1 MLTGCGCAY
10 FIVISV
16 SQFTLSYTYKQ
27 ITFQKLKFNKLNI
40 IVLIGLLAIVGV
52 IAMQLATLNQAY
64 TFEKKELG
72 EKIHFALQDVVTKI
86 YRDNKSEQPATSPI
100 KKISEDYYVV
110 NVDDVFEADILEIYL
125 KNEFQKVKLDMD
137 YEYAMYNCGSDEMVY
152 GEYITLNSADAGD
165 KHTCKN
171 CFTKRPGLVYYFAV
185 RFPQLRHSYI
195 TSLQQYW
202 VYTGVL
208 LLVLVIYVYSVLLLL
223 RQKKY
228 TELQKDFIN
237 NMTHEFKTPLSSIL
251 IASNYAIKQEAIE
264 TNPKL
269 SKYLKII
276 IEQSNKLNQHIERI
290 LSVAKTEGS
299 IVSLEKK
306 AFNIT
311 DTLELVKENAMLKF
325 ENAQVNVTSANSGYQ
340 VKADEF
346 HFYNIAFNIVENAIK
361 YGVAAPTIDIA
372 ITPEGKGLQLQ
383 FKDNGPGIAAEHIDF
398 VFDRFYRIP
407 RENKKEV
414 EGFGIGLFYVK
425 KICELHGWKISIKN
439 NSAAGIT
446 ITIHIPKSSLE

>member
-1 MLTGCGCAY
+1 MWHCFFYSNIG
-10 FIVISV
+10 V
-16 SQFTLSYTYKQ
+16 QFTFSFIDKQ

-40 IVLIGLLAIVGV
+40 IVFIGLLAIVGV
-52 IAMQLATLNQAY
+52 IAMQLVTLNKAY

-152 GEYITLNSADAGD
+152 GEYITMGSASPTE

-202 VYTGVL
+202 IYTGVL
-208 LLVLVIYVYSVLLLL
+208 LLVLVIYVYSVILLL

-290 LSVAKTEGS
+290 LSVAKTESG

-306 AFNIT
+306 PFNIT
-311 DTLELVKENAMLKF
+311 DTLELVKDNATLKY
-325 ENAQVNVTSANSGYQ
+325 EYANVTVTSVNSS
-340 VKADEF
+340 VMVLADEF
-346 HFYNIAFNIVENAIK
+346 HFYNIAYNIVENAIK
-361 YGVAAPTIDIA
+361 YGQAVPHVTIDVSPA
-372 ITPEGKGLQLQ
+372 VKGGIQLK
-383 FKDNGPGIAAEHIDF
+383 FTDDGPGIAAEHIDF

-425 KICELHGWKISIKN
+425 KVCELHGWKATIKN
-439 NSAAGIT
+439 NDDAGIT
-446 ITIHIPKSSLE
+446 ITITIPKSSLA

>member
-1 MLTGCGCAY
+1 MLT
-10 FIVISV
+10 
-16 SQFTLSYTYKQ
+16 
-27 ITFQKLKFNKLNI
+27 
-40 IVLIGLLAIVGV
+40 
-52 IAMQLATLNQAY
+52 QAY
-64 TFEKKELG
+64 SFEKKEVA
-72 EKIHFALQDVVTKI
+72 EKIHFALQDVVAKI
-86 YRDNKSEQPATSPI
+86 YRDNKTEQPAASPI
-100 KKISEDYYVV
+100 KKVSEDYYVV
-110 NVDDVFEADILEIYL
+110 NVDDVFEAEILEIYL

-152 GEYITLNSADAGD
+152 GEYITMAGNES
-165 KHTCKN
+165 KKQKCAN

-202 VYTGVL
+202 IYTGVL

-223 RQKKY
+223 KQKKY
-228 TELQKDFIN
+228 TALQKDFIN

-251 IASNYAIKQEAIE
+251 IASNYAVKQEAIE

-290 LSVAKTEGS
+290 LSVAKTESG
-299 IVSLEKK
+299 IVALEKRS
-306 AFNIT
+306 FNVVEA
-311 DTLELVKENAMLKF
+311 LELVKDNATLKF
-325 ENAQVNVTSANSGYQ
+325 DNANISVIPSAECFNV
-340 VKADEF
+340 VADEF
-346 HFYNIAFNIVENAIK
+346 HFYNIAYNIVENAIK
-361 YGVAAPTIDIA
+361 YGTAQPNIKIT

-383 FKDNGPGIAAEHIDF
+383 FKDDGPGIAKEHLDF
-398 VFDRFYRIP
+398 VFDRFYRVP

-425 KICELHGWKISIKN
+425 KICELHGWKISIQN
-439 NSAAGIT
+439 TTPTGLT
-446 ITIHIPKSSLE
+446 ITIHIPKSSLA